1 MEHDNT
7 QQQPQD
13 VYTVKEVAA
22 LLKVSE
28 NTIRELCR
36 QRRITHYRIGAWS
49 AGKGEIRIPADS
61 LDAYRREI
69 TVPTRS

>member
-22 LLKVSE
+22 LLRVSE

-49 AGKGEIRIPADS
+49 AGRGEIRIPAAA